1 MLYQREGATISRS
14 MKDTWYISVTYR
26 STAASYVMGHWEDGL
41 SQK

>member
-1 MLYQREGATISRS
+1 MLYQRDAAMISRS

-26 STAASYVMGHWEDGL
+26 SAAAPYMMGHREDGL